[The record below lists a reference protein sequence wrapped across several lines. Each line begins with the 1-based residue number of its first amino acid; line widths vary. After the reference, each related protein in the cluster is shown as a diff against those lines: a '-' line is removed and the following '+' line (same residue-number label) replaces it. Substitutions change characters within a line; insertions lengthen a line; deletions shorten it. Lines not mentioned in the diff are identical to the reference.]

1 VTSADS
7 ASDVRVAIAGG
18 EAVGFAAPVVLARAV
33 WRARSVVRALV
44 TRDVRGRYVGSA
56 LGAFWSVAHPLLQ
69 LATYTFVFATVL
81 KVRVT
86 DAAGVDVPFVL
97 YLACGL
103 FPWLAIQEAVL
114 RSATC
119 LVDNPTLVKRVVFP
133 VEVLPVQLAC
143 SALVH
148 QVIAIGV
155 LLLLMAAFGFPPRLA
170 LVALP
175 LLLLAELAMA
185 VGLGWT
191 VAALHVYF
199 RDTAQALGVLLPIW
213 FYLTPILYAADLV
226 PPALRPL
233 LTINPLTPLVAAHRD
248 VLLHGTLPSAGGAA
262 WLAVASGAV
271 FALGAYVFA
280 RARGEFADL
289 V

>member
-1 VTSADS
+1 
-7 ASDVRVAIAGG
+7 
-18 EAVGFAAPVVLARAV
+18 
-33 WRARSVVRALV
+33 VRALV
-44 TRDVRGRYVGSA
+44 ARDVRGRYVGSA

-69 LATYTFVFATVL
+69 LVTYTFVFATVL

-86 DAAGVDVPFVL
+86 DAGGTDVPFVL

-103 FPWLAIQEAVL
+103 FPWLAIQEAVT

-133 VEVLPVQLAC
+133 VEVLPVELAC

-148 QVIAIGV
+148 QLIATVV
-155 LLLLMAAFGFPPRLA
+155 LLAMMAVFGFPPRPSLLA
-170 LVALP
+170 FP
-175 LLLLAELAMA
+175 LLLVAELAIA
-185 VGLGWT
+185 VGLGWL

-199 RDTAQALGVLLPIW
+199 RDTAQALGVLMPIW
-213 FYLTPILYAADLV
+213 FYLTPIIYPAHLV
-226 PPALRPL
+226 PEFLRPVL
-233 LTINPLTPLVAAHRD
+233 ALNPLTPLVAAHRD
-248 VLLHGTLPSAGGAA
+248 VLLYGVVPTGPGAA
-262 WLAVASGAV
+262 WLLIASVGV
-271 FALGAYVFA
+271 FAAGAFVFL

>member
-1 VTSADS
+1 VTSAES
-7 ASDVRVAIAGG
+7 ASDVRVAVAGG
-18 EAVGFAAPVVLARAV
+18 EPVGLAAPFVLARAV
-33 WRARSVVRALV
+33 WRARTVVRALV
-44 TRDVRGRYVGSA
+44 ARDVRGRYVGSA
-56 LGAFWSVAHPLLQ
+56 LGVFWSVAHPLLQ

-86 DAAGVDVPFVL
+86 DAAGADVPFVL

-114 RSATC
+114 RGATC

-148 QVIAIGV
+148 QLIATGV
-155 LLLLMAAFGFPPRLA
+155 LLVLMAAFGFPPRPS

-175 LLLLAELAMA
+175 PLLAAELAIA
-185 VGLGWT
+185 VGLGWAA
-191 VAALHVYF
+191 AALHVYF

-213 FYLTPILYAADLV
+213 FYLTPIIYPAQLV
-226 PPALRPL
+226 PDVLRPL
-233 LTINPLTPLVAAHRD
+233 LALNPLTPLVAAHRD
-248 VLLHGTLPSAGGAA
+248 VLLHGVVPSGVGAA
-262 WLAVASGAV
+262 WLAIASGAV
-271 FALGAYVFA
+271 FTCGAYVFV